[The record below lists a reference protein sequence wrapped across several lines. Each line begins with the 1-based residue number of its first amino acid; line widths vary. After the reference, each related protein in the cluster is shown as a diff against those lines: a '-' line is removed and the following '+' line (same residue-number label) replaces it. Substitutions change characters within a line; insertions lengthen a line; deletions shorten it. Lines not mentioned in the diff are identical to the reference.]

1 MSKVF
6 RRPMFRRGGSTN
18 MNGIMSG
25 IRDEYEDG
33 GPTAR
38 ERYEEI
44 VQKYSQ
50 PAIDPLS
57 KLLIQGGLRGLSE
70 TGGGGTLANLAMAFQ
85 EPTEQLFSDLQT
97 RKNLEREAELAGLQ
111 MDISDEERQARI
123 AREDLIRKE
132 NEKFQEKLLETKL
145 DAEERMLDKKLD
157 AGGDEELKRRTDKY
171 FATYNDYIL
180 AENRARHD
188 VDNVPGQI
196 RSKFGKEQYGGLLEG
211 GDINKQAQ
219 KLGKKDNEGK
229 VYYDI
234 TDGKTKRLRKDAQ
247 TGKFVWEEVSITGE
261 IEEGVGQPGPED
273 TETNNVKIEEKKI
286 KPKPFGKKEYE
297 ESIQKGTDYIMTP
310 RDPESFDIS
319 NIRSFRKDF

>member
-1 MSKVF
+1 MSRVF
-6 RRPMFRRGGSTN
+6 RRPMFRKGGGVN

-25 IRDEYEDG
+25 IEDRQNYQEG
-33 GPTAR
+33 DRVSELT
-38 ERYEEI
+38 E
-44 VQKYSQ
+44 KYTGLLGANKEDKGFDPLTTFLLQ
-50 PAIDPLS
+50 YGPAIASQRPIGSGISGAIATGLAAAEKPIGS
-57 KLLIQGGLRGLSE
+57 LLESQAEKRKFERGVKAGATELAIQQ
-70 TGGGGTLANLAMAFQ
+70 AF
-85 EPTEQLFSDLQT
+85 EEQLQKD
-97 RKNLEREAELAGLQ
+97 ALA
-111 MDISDEERQARI
+111 A
-123 AREDLIRKE
+123 K
-132 NEKFQEKLLETKL
+132 
-145 DAEERMLDKKLD
+145 ERMLEKQLG
-157 AGGDEELKRRTDKY
+157 AEGDQELKRRTDKY
-171 FATYNDYIL
+171 FGTYNDFIL

-188 VDNVPGQI
+188 IDNIPGQV
-196 RSKFGKEQYGGLLEG
+196 RNKFGKEQYGGLLEG

-261 IEEGVGQPGPED
+261 IEEGVGQAGPED
-273 TETNNVKIEEKKI
+273 TETNNVKIEEEKI
-286 KPKPFGKKEYE
+286 KLKPFGKKEYE